1 MADGILG
8 EAILAANTPT
18 NLYQVPVGKIATVTV
33 SFCNTGST
41 VALVGLRCPV
51 TVGGLTTYL
60 ESKATVVPGT
70 PLERSGIPV
79 QAGRYVIV
87 ESDTANVCAIVMG
100 FAEDAI

>member
-8 EAILAANTPT
+8 EAILVANTPT
-18 NLYQVPVGKIATVTV
+18 NLYQVPVGKVATVTV

-41 VALVGLRCPV
+41 TALVTLRCPT
-51 TVGGLTTYL
+51 TVNGLTTYL

-79 QAGRYVIV
+79 QAGRYVIA
-87 ESDTANVCAIVMG
+87 ESDAANVCAVVMG
-100 FAEDAI
+100 FTEDAV